1 MEAEVL
7 NPQMM
12 ADVNGNNKI
21 TSAELEVLKLQELV
35 RKLEKQNE
43 QLRTRANAVNNC
55 SIGPHLQT
63 SLSCLH
69 GGTAC
74 ASDSFSAKYDVS
86 SVPAPRG
93 SAEEP
98 FAYFQPSSASP
109 DAAVEDSGAAGDT
122 TVLDEVEILDLNVV
136 LPVLEPDS
144 WLYVSPKAKLQ
155 GHSFLSP
162 LQWCRQVLDH
172 PGPEVELAKMTLCHR
187 LDQGTVYLAPGFTVF
202 ICGHICLAGC

>member
-86 SVPAPRG
+86 SVPGPRG

-144 WLYVSPKAKLQ
+144 W
-155 GHSFLSP
+155 
-162 LQWCRQVLDH
+162 
-172 PGPEVELAKMTLCHR
+172 
-187 LDQGTVYLAPGFTVF
+187 
-202 ICGHICLAGC
+202 